1 METHFS
7 KQQLKDKDNKSSEE
21 ILRKCVHCGFCNTTC
36 PTYDL
41 LGDELDGPRGR
52 IYLIKDMIENNK
64 PANEKIVKH
73 IDRCL
78 SCYSCMTTCPSGVN
92 YMHLIDHGR
101 KHIEKTYKRPFS
113 DRFTRNLLSQII
125 PYPLRFKII
134 GMLTLFIKPIS
145 FIFPKKLRE
154 MIKLMPI
161 NFPKRNLPKMKIYPA
176 EKRKKRVARVALLT
190 GCVQQV
196 ISPQINESTIRLL
209 NRHNIEVVVPKGI
222 GCCGSLDHHL
232 GKSDLA
238 KETFKKNILIWYDEY
253 LKNGLDA
260 IISNTSGCGTTLKD
274 YGFIF
279 RWDDDLKKKAKKISE
294 LTKDIS
300 EYLDQNVKLNFIKN
314 KNKEN
319 NRGYKIAY
327 HSACSMQHGQ
337 KIHDI
342 PMNLIKKTGNKVFDI
357 PEGHFCCGS
366 AGTYNLLQNDIAK
379 KLLKN
384 KILNIDK
391 INPEFIA
398 TGNIGCITQI
408 SNGTKIPIL
417 HTVEVIDWYTGG
429 PKPKILGHL

>member
-1 METHFS
+1 METRFS
-7 KQQLKDKDNKSSEE
+7 KEQLKDKDNKSSEK

-52 IYLIKDMIENNK
+52 IYLIKDLIENNK
-64 PANEKIVKH
+64 PANDKIVKH

-101 KHIEKTYKRPFS
+101 SHIEKTYKRPFF
-113 DRFTRNLLSQII
+113 DRLIRNFLSQII
-125 PYPLRFKII
+125 PYPLRFRII
-134 GMLTLFIKPIS
+134 GILTFFIKPFS
-145 FIFPKKLRE
+145 FIFPEKIKT
-154 MIKLMPI
+154 MINLMPSS
-161 NFPKRNLPKMKIYPA
+161 FPKKNLPKKEIYSV
-176 EKRKKRVARVALLT
+176 EGKKKPVARVALLT

-196 ISPQINESTIRLL
+196 ISPQINEATIRLL
-209 NRHNIEVVVPKGI
+209 NRHGVEVIVSKGI
-222 GCCGSLDHHL
+222 DCCGSIDHHL
-232 GKSDLA
+232 GKGDLA
-238 KETFKKNILIWYDEY
+238 KKTFKKNILIWYDEY

-274 YGFIF
+274 YKFIF

-300 EYLDQNVKLNFIKN
+300 EYLDDNVKLNFIK
-314 KNKEN
+314 KKETDK
-319 NRGYKIAY
+319 GYKIAY

-337 KIHDI
+337 KIHEVPI
-342 PMNLIKKTGNKVFDI
+342 SLIKKTGNKVFDI

-366 AGTYNLLQNDIAK
+366 AGTYNLLQADIAK
-379 KLLKN
+379 KLLN
-384 KILNIDK
+384 KKISNINK
-391 INPEFIA
+391 VNPQFIT

-408 SNGTKIPIL
+408 AKGTKIPIL

-429 PKPKILGHL
+429 PKPKTLKNL